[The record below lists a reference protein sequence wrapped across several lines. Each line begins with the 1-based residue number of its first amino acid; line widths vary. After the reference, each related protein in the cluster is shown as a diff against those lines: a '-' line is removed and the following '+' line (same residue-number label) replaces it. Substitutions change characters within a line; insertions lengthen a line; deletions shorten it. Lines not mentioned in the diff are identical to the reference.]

1 MIEIIY
7 RDKRFLVKGSFSIG
21 IAGNYVNEDFGDENI
36 MINDTL
42 EEIMKELQD
51 EDSFWYKPLFPYL
64 KSETADSGGI
74 ARGPTAYYN
83 QKEKEIREN
92 EKQINDCILY
102 RLFSDLTGSGYPF
115 WEIEQAVIPGRM
127 KNGGGEFRGKE
138 VYSKETAEVFQWA
151 DEFDCVPNNGTVDK
165 TDVEE
170 RLRELFPMFNFEGL
184 VKTMIPEGLSL
195 QGRFMAFQFSD
206 GWGSDLLEC
215 AYDEMDEEFAFR
227 DWHNH

>member
-1 MIEIIY
+1 M
-7 RDKRFLVKGSFSIG
+7 
-21 IAGNYVNEDFGDENI
+21 GDR
-36 MINDTL
+36 T
-42 EEIMKELQD
+42 
-51 EDSFWYKPLFPYL
+51 
-64 KSETADSGGI
+64 
-74 ARGPTAYYN
+74 
-83 QKEKEIREN
+83 
-92 EKQINDCILY
+92 
-102 RLFSDLTGSGYPF
+102 SGYTGAY
-115 WEIEQAVIPGRM
+115 E
-127 KNGGGEFRGKE
+127 NGGGEFREKE

-227 DWHNH
+227 IGTIIK

>member
-74 ARGPTAYYN
+74 ARGLTAYYN

-127 KNGGGEFRGKE
+127 KNGGGSSGKKK
-138 VYSKETAEVFQWA
+138 YTQKKQPKFSSGLMNSTAYPIKEPWIKQMWKKGLGNCFPCSTLKGW
-151 DEFDCVPNNGTVDK
+151 
-165 TDVEE
+165 
-170 RLRELFPMFNFEGL
+170 LRP
-184 VKTMIPEGLSL
+184 
-195 QGRFMAFQFSD
+195 
-206 GWGSDLLEC
+206 
-215 AYDEMDEEFAFR
+215 
-227 DWHNH
+227 

>member
-7 RDKRFLVKGSFSIG
+7 KDKRFLVKGSFSIG

-42 EEIMKELQD
+42 EEIMKELKD

-74 ARGPTAYYN
+74 ARGLTAYYN

-102 RLFSDLTGSGYPF
+102 RLSVT
-115 WEIEQAVIPGRM
+115 
-127 KNGGGEFRGKE
+127 
-138 VYSKETAEVFQWA
+138 
-151 DEFDCVPNNGTVDK
+151 
-165 TDVEE
+165 
-170 RLRELFPMFNFEGL
+170 
-184 VKTMIPEGLSL
+184 
-195 QGRFMAFQFSD
+195 
-206 GWGSDLLEC
+206 
-215 AYDEMDEEFAFR
+215 
-227 DWHNH
+227 

>member
-7 RDKRFLVKGSFSIG
+7 KDKRFLVKGSFSIG

-42 EEIMKELQD
+42 EEIMKELKD
-51 EDSFWYKPLFPYL
+51 EDSFWYKQLFPYL

-74 ARGPTAYYN
+74 ARGLTAYYN

-127 KNGGGEFRGKE
+127 KNGGGEFREKE

>member
-1 MIEIIY
+1 MCI
-7 RDKRFLVKGSFSIG
+7 RDR
-21 IAGNYVNEDFGDENI
+21 
-36 MINDTL
+36 
-42 EEIMKELQD
+42 
-51 EDSFWYKPLFPYL
+51 
-64 KSETADSGGI
+64 
-74 ARGPTAYYN
+74 
-83 QKEKEIREN
+83 
-92 EKQINDCILY
+92 
-102 RLFSDLTGSGYPF
+102 
-115 WEIEQAVIPGRM
+115 
-127 KNGGGEFRGKE
+127 
-138 VYSKETAEVFQWA
+138 WA